1 MGHMTTP
8 VTSSAA
14 IATQNTVNSNT
25 HSPVPIGVGSQP
37 TMLSSPSSSN
47 NSNYCETIKT
57 SLGSF
62 SDFIR
67 TLVVNALEGIRS
79 GIGFISGWIGG
90 KSEEKPQAT
99 SQPSW
104 QLPIETH
111 ILTTSSSQDPFAA
124 LPITDQER
132 EKIYTIVHTIGTS
145 QGMMGWM
152 TLLRQ
157 KSTLEQLGQ
166 EIQHVHPFKFLEYS
180 LKHETLKKDMDSLSQ
195 GPLTW
200 RPFISGISE
209 KMQRESAT
217 LAGCRIGLA
226 RSLNINL
233 ADIDPYLARS
243 DWEGFVKFLIDVK
256 NGRKSSA
263 WIEPNVPATSSAGS
277 TTATLPASTT
287 SDASTSSA
295 ILMTPSPTVYLADLP
310 FERGDEDILVDL
322 MGRYSQ
328 NSRWRLLWNYS
339 HLNLQWT
346 HLGARHPLKLLA
358 YLYSKPALMTQ
369 MGTIFEY
376 YGTKAIFISSMTGQ
390 LSKLS
395 FVEIRPYIDEFA
407 QVCNLDPNGVKQQ
420 IQNGQWHQLVE
431 ALLRSHLARRV
442 L

>member
-1 MGHMTTP
+1 
-8 VTSSAA
+8 
-14 IATQNTVNSNT
+14 
-25 HSPVPIGVGSQP
+25 
-37 TMLSSPSSSN
+37 
-47 NSNYCETIKT
+47 
-57 SLGSF
+57 
-62 SDFIR
+62 
-67 TLVVNALEGIRS
+67 
-79 GIGFISGWIGG
+79 
-90 KSEEKPQAT
+90 
-99 SQPSW
+99 
-104 QLPIETH
+104 
-111 ILTTSSSQDPFAA
+111 
-124 LPITDQER
+124 
-132 EKIYTIVHTIGTS
+132 
-145 QGMMGWM
+145 
-152 TLLRQ
+152 
-157 KSTLEQLGQ
+157 
-166 EIQHVHPFKFLEYS
+166 
-180 LKHETLKKDMDSLSQ
+180 MDSLSQ

-209 KMQRESAT
+209 KMQRESGT
-217 LAGCRIGLA
+217 LAGCRVGLA

-277 TTATLPASTT
+277 ITATLPASTT

-376 YGTKAIFISSMTGQ
+376 YGTKAMFMSSMTGQ

-407 QVCNLDPNGVKQQ
+407 QDCNLDPNGVKQQ